1 MSLMLQKLNNIRS
14 LRAMSREFSID
25 VLEEMLEKLRVVTE
39 EKRSE
44 QQSALQ
50 QQAEYQEK
58 INTWLELMIA
68 DGITPDELV
77 TQNAGP
83 SKETPAAS
91 GKISVYRF
99 FRCPKNLDRP
109 GAYAEADRPCDCG
122 RCDAGKFSD
131 LSVSENDIRQ
141 ELRLLS
147 DGEKITVGNPTVC
160 ISKRQNHLLLY
171 KV

>member
-14 LRAMSREFSID
+14 LRSMSREFSID

-83 SKETPAAS
+83 SKEAKKRQPRPA
-91 GKISVYRF
+91 KYRF
-99 FRCPKNLDRP
+99 IDFSGAQKTWTGQGRMPKPIARAIEA
-109 GAYAEADRPCDCG
+109 GATLES
-122 RCDAGKFSD
+122 F
-131 LSVSENDIRQ
+131 LI
-141 ELRLLS
+141 
-147 DGEKITVGNPTVC
+147 
-160 ISKRQNHLLLY
+160 
-171 KV
+171 

>member
-68 DGITPDELV
+68 DGITPDE
-77 TQNAGP
+77 
-83 SKETPAAS
+83 
-91 GKISVYRF
+91 R
-99 FRCPKNLDRP
+99 
-109 GAYAEADRPCDCG
+109 
-122 RCDAGKFSD
+122 
-131 LSVSENDIRQ
+131 
-141 ELRLLS
+141 
-147 DGEKITVGNPTVC
+147 
-160 ISKRQNHLLLY
+160 
-171 KV
+171 

>member
-83 SKETPAAS
+83 SKEAKKRQPRPA
-91 GKISVYRF
+91 KYRF
-99 FRCPKNLDRP
+99 TDFSGAQKP
-109 GAYAEADRPCDCG
+109 GPARDVCRS
-122 RCDAGKFSD
+122 RS
-131 LSVSENDIRQ
+131 LV
-141 ELRLLS
+141 RL
-147 DGEKITVGNPTVC
+147 KPA
-160 ISKRQNHLLLY
+160 RRW
-171 KV
+171 KVF